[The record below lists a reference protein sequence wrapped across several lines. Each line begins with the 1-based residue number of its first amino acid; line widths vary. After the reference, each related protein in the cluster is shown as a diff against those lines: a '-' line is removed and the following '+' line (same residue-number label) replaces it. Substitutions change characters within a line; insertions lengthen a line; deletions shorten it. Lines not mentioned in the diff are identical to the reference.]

1 MNIEEKLAD
10 CCYRD
15 RVILAKH
22 YRKIQKQAT
31 QQQEAA
37 LALWHEKLNKAQ
49 ERLKQKKSLVPK
61 IDYPDLPI
69 MSHKQEIISLIK
81 ANPVIIVAGETGS
94 GKSTQLAKMCLEAGF
109 GSKGMIGHTQ
119 PRRIAAQAIA
129 RRVADELK
137 VKLGEQV
144 GYKIRFKD
152 RTQALTLVKVVTDGM
167 MLSETQTDKLLL
179 QYEVIIVDEAHERS
193 LNIDILF
200 GILKNLIRKRP
211 ELRVIITSATIQL
224 EKFAE
229 FFDGAPIIEVPGRQ
243 FPVEMCFP
251 FEAKDEAIDNS
262 SAKQDN
268 QDSDIQSDIIAQIVE
283 TVKIAIRQ
291 GQGDI
296 LIFQSGER
304 EIQETIEVLKGLK
317 LNNTTILP
325 LYARLSSAQQQ
336 LIFKPI
342 VGRKI
347 VVSTNVAE
355 TSITVP
361 NIRFVIDTGYHK
373 ISRYNYKNKLHRLE
387 IEPISWASHVQRKG
401 RCGRVGPGIYYALF
415 SKEDLERRPEFT
427 DPEILRTSL
436 ATVIL
441 NLLDLK
447 IKDVRHFHFID
458 APNYKYIK
466 DGLRLLH
473 QLEALDEEEKL
484 SPFGQVMARIPIEP
498 RLSRMIIEANSLRC
512 LEEIL
517 IIVSALSIADP
528 RDTPFDKREQAREKH
543 APFVDEQSEFM
554 TFLKL
559 WNFVKHNKATLS
571 HRAFAQ
577 LCHKNF
583 LSFIRVCEWMDL
595 YDELKRIVL
604 RLHYKINDIAG
615 SYAAIHQ
622 SILSGMLDHIGQ
634 KDEHKNYIG
643 ARELKFVLHPSTTI
657 KKLPQWLVC
666 AELFHSSQTFS
677 KTIAAIEPHW
687 LAEQGKHLIKKSYL
701 DPHFDV
707 KTQSVVAIEK
717 SSLFGLAIESKKV
730 FYEQKNPR
738 LAKELFIREA
748 LLEEQLS
755 ESLDFYLHNK
765 QIILQLEKIAQKTRY
780 RYVFHNQESVF
791 EHYKEK
797 LPDAVASLQGLKAW
811 LNKEHNQALKLS
823 LSTFVSEDELTAIK
837 EQYPDEWMLENIK
850 IPISYEY
857 NPGDVKDGATL
868 CIPLEV
874 FPFIANQ
881 DNSWLISGWLADK
894 LSYDLR
900 NILRQYKHKLP
911 TSKQLIDSICQSLV
925 YREGNYEEVLT
936 NWLAKHYQILLAKD
950 YFSKDRLQT
959 PHYLR
964 WHYSV
969 LHHNKEIMSGDDPVS
984 LFQTLKQQGLVK
996 EVLTSPKEMQLYLEW
1011 SFPELPLSEYK
1022 TINHKK
1028 VLVYP
1033 ALVQEQQKVA
1043 IQFFNTSELALQYH
1057 AMGIVRLITL
1067 ALETDVKYL
1076 KKQLTDKNLLKRAQH
1091 YFLSHLLP
1099 GQPTLP
1105 GQPEQTVQDILI
1117 EAAIFECF
1125 VRAKEP
1131 LRSKVDFD
1139 NRLNTYKNKLA
1150 TTFGSYSAILKQ
1162 VIMMREV
1169 IEQKMNKYAQKNE
1182 YHASIVDIQTQ
1193 LKNLHRDKCLWIAG
1207 LQWFARYP
1215 VYMKAIEYRLDK
1227 LPSNAKQDILITKET
1242 NFLQRCMQQVID
1254 NKLSDVKDTPI
1265 LPVSELTNK
1274 LNLVAWKIEE
1284 LRISHFAQRLGTI
1297 ASVSKQKIIK
1307 DLE

>member
-1 MNIEEKLAD
+1 MNIEEALAD

-15 RVILAKH
+15 RVILAKQ
-22 YRKIQKQAT
+22 YRKIQHQAT
-31 QQQEAA
+31 GQQAVA
-37 LALWHEKLNKAQ
+37 LSRWHEKL
-49 ERLKQKKSLVPK
+49 KQSQKMLEHKKSLVPK
-61 IDYPDLPI
+61 LSYPALPI
-69 MSHKQEIISLIK
+69 MSQKQEIISLIEK
-81 ANPVIIVAGETGS
+81 HPVIIVAGETGS

-109 GSKGMIGHTQ
+109 GTKGMIGHTQ

-129 RRVADELK
+129 RRIADELK
-137 VKLGEQV
+137 LKLGEQV

-152 RTQALTLVKVVTDGM
+152 RTQPLTLVKVVTDGM

-200 GILKNLIRKRP
+200 GILKNLLQKRP
-211 ELRVIITSATIQL
+211 ELKVIITSATIQL
-224 EKFAE
+224 EKFSA
-229 FFDGAPIIEVPGRQ
+229 FFNNAPIIEVPGRQ
-243 FPVEMCFP
+243 FPVEICFP
-251 FEAKDEAIDNS
+251 FESKEEESDNYS
-262 SAKQDN
+262 KKAN
-268 QDSDIQSDIIAQIVE
+268 QNTDIQPDTIAQIAE
-283 TVKIAIRQ
+283 TVKMAIRQ

-336 LIFKPI
+336 LIFKDM

-361 NIRFVIDTGYHK
+361 NIRFVIDTGFHK

-415 SKEDLERRPEFT
+415 SKDDLERRAEFT

-441 NLLDLK
+441 NLLDLN

-473 QLEALDEEEKL
+473 QLEALNEEEKL
-484 SPFGQVMARIPIEP
+484 TALGRVMARIPIEP
-498 RLSRMIIEANSLRC
+498 RLSRMIIEANRLRC

-528 RDTPFDKREQAREKH
+528 RDIPFDKREQAREKH

-554 TFLKL
+554 SFLKL
-559 WNFVKHNKATLS
+559 WSFVTQNKAELS
-571 HRAFAQ
+571 HRSFAQ
-577 LCHKNF
+577 LCQKNF

-604 RLHYKINDIAG
+604 RLNYKINSVSGNYSDI
-615 SYAAIHQ
+615 HH

-643 ARELKFVLHPSTTI
+643 ARELKFVVHPSTTI
-657 KKLPQWLVC
+657 KKLPQWIVC
-666 AELFHSSQTFS
+666 AELFHTSQTFA
-677 KTIAAIEPHW
+677 KTLAAIEPHW
-687 LAEQGKHLIKKSYL
+687 LAEQAKHLIKKSYL
-701 DPHFDV
+701 DPHFDL

-717 SSLFGLAIESKKV
+717 SSLFGLAVESKKV
-730 FYEQKNPR
+730 FYEQKNPH
-738 LAKELFIREA
+738 LAKEIFIREA

-755 ESLDFYLHNK
+755 ESLDFYMHNK
-765 QIILQLEKIAQKTRY
+765 EITLQLEKIAQKTRY
-780 RYVFHNQESVF
+780 RYVFYNQEGVF
-791 EHYKEK
+791 EHYKRN
-797 LPDAVASLQGLKAW
+797 LPDSVASLQGLKAW
-811 LNKEHNQALKLS
+811 LNKDHNQVLKLS
-823 LSTFVSEDELTAIK
+823 LSSFVTEEELRLIK

-850 IPISYEY
+850 IPIRYEY
-857 NPGDVKDGATL
+857 NPGDAKDGSTL
-868 CIPLEV
+868 CIPLDV

-881 DNSWLISGWLADK
+881 DNSWLISGWLTDK
-894 LSYDLR
+894 LGYDLR

-911 TSKQLIDSICQSLV
+911 TSKQLIESICQSLV
-925 YREGNYEEVLT
+925 YREGNYEEVLGDF
-936 NWLAKHYQILLAKD
+936 LAKHYQILLSKD
-950 YFSKDRLQT
+950 YFSKDLIHT
-959 PHYLR
+959 PPYLR

-969 LHHNKEIMSGDDPVS
+969 IQNNKEIISGDDPLS

-996 EVLTSPKEMQLYLEW
+996 EVLGSRKEAVLYLEW
-1011 SFPELPLSEYK
+1011 SFPDLVPSEYK

-1033 ALVQEQQKVA
+1033 ALVEEQEKVA
-1043 IQFFNTSELALQYH
+1043 IQFFNTSELSLQYH
-1057 AMGIVRLITL
+1057 VMGIMRLIRL
-1067 ALETDVKYL
+1067 ALDSDVKYL
-1076 KKQLTDKNLLKRAQH
+1076 KKQLIDKNLLKKAQL
-1091 YFLSHLLP
+1091 YFF
-1099 GQPTLP
+1099 QDN
-1105 GQPEQTVQDILI
+1105 PENTVQNMLI
-1117 EAAIFECF
+1117 DAAIFECF
-1125 VRAKEP
+1125 VRGFEP
-1131 LRSKVDFD
+1131 IRSKTDFD
-1139 NRLNTYKNKLA
+1139 ERIKKNKNKLA
-1150 TTFGSYSAILKQ
+1150 TVFSNYTAILKQ
-1162 VIMMREV
+1162 TIMMRDV
-1169 IEQKMNKYAQKNE
+1169 IEQKINKYKAKNE
-1182 YHASIVDIQTQ
+1182 FQASINDIQMQ
-1193 LKNLHRDKCLWIAG
+1193 LKKLYRNKCLLIAG
-1207 LQWFARYP
+1207 LQWFTRYP

-1227 LPSNAKQDILITKET
+1227 LAANIKQDTLITKET
-1242 NFLQRCMQQVID
+1242 NFLGRCLQQVID
-1254 NKLSDVKDTPI
+1254 NKLSDIKDTAI
-1265 LPVSELTNK
+1265 LPVSELSHK
-1274 LNLVAWKIEE
+1274 LNNVAWKIEE

-1297 ASVSKQKIIK
+1297 TSVSKQKIIK